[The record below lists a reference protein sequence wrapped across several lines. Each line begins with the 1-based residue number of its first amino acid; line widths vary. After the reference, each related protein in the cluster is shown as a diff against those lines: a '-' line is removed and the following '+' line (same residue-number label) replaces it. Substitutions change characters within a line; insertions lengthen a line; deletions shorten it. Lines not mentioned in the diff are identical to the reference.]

1 MAVIAMPAPA
11 IIMAATPIR
20 PAAVIIMRTSVVAVM
35 ITRWRHRTTWRMA
48 FVPPAMIAPAI
59 TIPVIAARAACTIVV
74 TTVTIPPAWVTPVIA
89 VPVITPP
96 VAITDIDRKARRI
109 QAEAAGLHGGYRRR
123 EQGKE
128 QCGKKYRL

>member
-59 TIPVIAARAACTIVV
+59 T
-74 TTVTIPPAWVTPVIA
+74 